1 MNKLWPYHG
10 EQDVKRTG
18 KKKLSGIDK
27 YIIFCISFAVI
38 FTIVEEVRMWL
49 TGGMEASAL
58 TAGVFA
64 MCTGE
69 LFACVLVYR
78 FKIKKEEQS

>member
-1 MNKLWPYHG
+1 M
-10 EQDVKRTG
+10 KRTG
-18 KKKLSGIDK
+18 KKKLSAVDK
-27 YIIFCISFAVI
+27 YLIFCISFAVI
-38 FTIVEEVRMWL
+38 FTIVEEIRMWV

-69 LFACVLVYR
+69 LFAAVFIYR
-78 FKIKKEEQS
+78 FKIRKEEDEV